1 MGTAVLTTESET
13 LQCSK
18 SPVPDGTVKSG
29 TTEFLRA
36 IVWRNVII
44 LLYVHLAAICGV
56 YVAIFKAKAL
66 TIIWSEY
73 LQLSTI
79 KLQFQVHR
87 TINYIH

>member
-1 MGTAVLTTESET
+1 MGTTLLTAETEA

-18 SPVPDGTVKSG
+18 SPVKSA

-44 LLYVHLAAICGV
+44 FLYVHLAAIYGL

-66 TIIWSEY
+66 TVLWSEY
-73 LQLSTI
+73 LHLSTI
-79 KLQFQVHR
+79 KLPFQVHR